1 VNCDLRS
8 DLHLSRATQRASS
21 VQQMNMEHMCKPDVH
36 FRKKEKKIMKS
47 CLEYYCQDS
56 ISTLFIR
63 VNFTK
68 VGVHKLA
75 DIPQK

>member
-36 FRKKEKKIMKS
+36 FRKKEKKNH
-47 CLEYYCQDS
+47 EE
-56 ISTLFIR
+56 LFGILLSR
-63 VNFTK
+63 LHFYI
-68 VGVHKLA
+68 VH
-75 DIPQK
+75 PSQFYESWSS